1 MHEVKDIKW
10 KMKESSLIDN
20 YTHFHE
26 EIMLLITQ
34 ILSLLA
40 SNQNPG
46 YPTRFNSHK
55 NSRNSN
61 MDGKISHYH
70 DLKQAKN
77 LTVKRIPEVNN
88 DCLFLTEFLD

>member
-10 KMKESSLIDN
+10 EMKESSLIDN
-20 YTHFHE
+20 YIRFHK

-34 ILSLLA
+34 ISSLLA

-46 YPTRFNSHK
+46 YPTRNNWHK

-70 DLKQAKN
+70 NLKQAKD
-77 LTVKRIPEVNN
+77 LTAKRIPEVNN
-88 DCLFLTEFLD
+88 DCHFPTEFLD